1 MQISNLK
8 FCQFKIWSFLEF
20 EKSWMEKWIK
30 KFDTNFPFILR
41 GLVLTYGVSCAW
53 RRESKTWKCHRNISN
68 CSKVFWESKIH
79 TSEILFHHM
88 QIVLSFSETSDGSK
102 HRLFHYVP
110 FTKEGS
116 YSYYLYGTLDDK
128 KTQAPPYAN
137 TNWDRYT
144 HALWRFLWDW
154 DDWGFLMIF
163 LRISLFHQQIL
174 YLIYL

>member
-53 RRESKTWKCHRNISN
+53 RWREQNMKMSSKYFKLFKSFLRKQN
-68 CSKVFWESKIH
+68 